1 MEIRSR
7 GLVVSMLKFTA
18 SRGLNGFQDF
28 RDLECRLC
36 LPSGSSAEA
45 HVSPRPQVF
54 VAAALAG
61 LRP

>member
-1 MEIRSR
+1 
-7 GLVVSMLKFTA
+7 MLKFTA